1 MPTKETVIRNEIV
14 RVSGKV
20 KAITV
25 PKEKT
30 HEILK
35 RVELR
40 LLDKKYEVLMPSV
53 DNMDKNT
60 IDLQGMMTFIQEYIS
75 MLIQG
80 SSPYST
86 NNYAQIAITT
96 TTGGKILLNYSNTII
111 NNAQGVSTAIQ
122 IFGQQNS
129 LNVQYYYIGFDTTN
143 NAYQA
148 NYLELYATGWAYYPS
163 GSSCSPPCG
172 SPCSCAYTTNL
183 IRIAYSSLSIN
194 KQSNY
199 DLFILWLIE
208 FQNVPEY
215 LLIFI
220 PMIPATPGL
229 IPEMFKLGTM
239 TSGSAFQVYV
249 NNGNCKFTCGGNC
262 PVNMTLGGFMI
273 SIQNNTIVLQLP
285 FMTPINGGTSQA
297 EVLIC
302 GNFIYNNSAV
312 IQNSGIY
319 VGQVTYTFSSSYST
333 TIATA
338 SSGYIFYALL
348 SVIAITFTVS

>member
-1 MPTKETVIRNEIV
+1 
-14 RVSGKV
+14 
-20 KAITV
+20 
-25 PKEKT
+25 
-30 HEILK
+30 
-35 RVELR
+35 
-40 LLDKKYEVLMPSV
+40 
-53 DNMDKNT
+53 
-60 IDLQGMMTFIQEYIS
+60 
-75 MLIQG
+75 
-80 SSPYST
+80 
-86 NNYAQIAITT
+86 
-96 TTGGKILLNYSNTII
+96 
-111 NNAQGVSTAIQ
+111 
-122 IFGQQNS
+122 
-129 LNVQYYYIGFDTTN
+129 
-143 NAYQA
+143 
-148 NYLELYATGWAYYPS
+148 
-163 GSSCSPPCG
+163 
-172 SPCSCAYTTNL
+172 
-183 IRIAYSSLSIN
+183 
-194 KQSNY
+194 
-199 DLFILWLIE
+199 
-208 FQNVPEY
+208 
-215 LLIFI
+215 
-220 PMIPATPGL
+220 MIPATPGL